1 MGDVLS
7 GFGGGFTGGLA
18 AFLLSIIMLTA
29 LEGYSEAQDAADAE
43 AVSYSAAFQMSEA
56 FAEPGRTEVQRDL
69 VCLMRSVTT
78 DSWGASIAE
87 EPAGDANTAAWQ
99 TRTLASINAINA
111 TSATEE
117 EAVKDTRAYVIEAA
131 SQEQTRLFRSARDT
145 HVMLWLL
152 VGISLAGFCFL
163 VVQGMLPSRVHAA
176 SLVITITVITAV
188 AIGVSSAFADPY
200 DDQGGIYLEP
210 ASLETVMTRLQAEFP
225 GPAWEPCER
234 LPGDSPSSSPQ

>member
-200 DDQGGIYLEP
+200 DGQGGIYLEP

-234 LPGDSPSSSPQ
+234 LAGNTPSSSPQ